1 MKSLVKGDKTT
12 HSNNWP
18 FSCFTKSSFLLDS
31 SAVVSK
37 SFALFTQQLRVD
49 LGLVGNV
56 QAVGFLQGTLF
67 VRIHVDVALDALLA
81 VVGPRVPGHPL
92 PLALG
97 ALVLAEATLLAL
109 VRRLAFGLGT
119 SLRTISNVVALLEA
133 QVTQI
138 ICRWNFAVLLVL
150 LAVIDPPQQRMLMLL
165 MIRISSIAQKRSIQ
179 ASSRSWTNP
188 TIPKPVQA
196 LQTV

>member
-1 MKSLVKGDKTT
+1 M
-12 HSNNWP
+12 
-18 FSCFTKSSFLLDS
+18 
-31 SAVVSK
+31 
-37 SFALFTQQLRVD
+37 D

-67 VRIHVDVALDALLA
+67 VRIHVDVALDALLS

-138 ICRWNFAVLLVL
+138 ICRWNFAVLLIL
-150 LAVIDPPQQRMLMLL
+150 LAVIDPPQQRMLMSSLML
-165 MIRISSIAQKRSIQ
+165 QMIRISSSTAQKRAIQ
-179 ASSRSWTNP
+179 TSSRSWTNP
-188 TIPKPVQA
+188 TIPKPIQA
-196 LQTV
+196 LQTVGISVAVPGAGQGLGNVLRLLLLLRLVLMMMMTMVLMGMLLE